1 MNSSLFDV
9 KITLCKSI
17 IIPGNVANI
26 KLNLS
31 LYFLSTN
38 LNSYVFVDLIQICHL
53 ELFLYQRC

>member
-9 KITLCKSI
+9 KITFVCKSI

-31 LYFLSTN
+31 IFFLSTK
-38 LNSYVFVDLIQICHL
+38 LNSYVFS
-53 ELFLYQRC
+53 

>member
-17 IIPGNVANI
+17 ITGNVANI

-31 LYFLSTN
+31 IFFLSTK
-38 LNSYVFVDLIQICHL
+38 LNSYVFS
-53 ELFLYQRC
+53 